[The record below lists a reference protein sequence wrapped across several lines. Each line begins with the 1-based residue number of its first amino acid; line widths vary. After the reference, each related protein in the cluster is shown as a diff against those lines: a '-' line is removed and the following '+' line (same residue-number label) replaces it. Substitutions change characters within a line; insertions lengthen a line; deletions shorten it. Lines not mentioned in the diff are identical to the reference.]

1 MAPGFK
7 IDAEQ
12 ALGLK
17 LCQWPGRSQK
27 VISNGNTYFL
37 DGAHTEQS
45 MWACR
50 SWFDHVLKNH
60 PIPEKRILIFNSTGD
75 RKSEVLLAP
84 LLTFPF
90 DLVIF
95 CTNVT
100 KEVDLASDNTNLNF
114 SFQFA
119 LQKCEINKSTWDKL
133 QGAKLENNLDIP
145 ESSLKIPNSQVVTHI
160 EDAIK
165 NVNPDQNTHVYVTGS
180 LHLVGGVLSF
190 IQPNCSE
197 SLDKKYVKELKET
210 YKELQHKKSIES
222 SAILC

>member
-1 MAPGFK
+1 MTKVPLKKNVRDTNSNLPAMAPGFK

-114 SFQFA
+114 SFQV
-119 LQKCEINKSTWDKL
+119 I
-133 QGAKLENNLDIP
+133 
-145 ESSLKIPNSQVVTHI
+145 
-160 EDAIK
+160 
-165 NVNPDQNTHVYVTGS
+165 
-180 LHLVGGVLSF
+180 F
-190 IQPNCSE
+190 ISVMY
-197 SLDKKYVKELKET
+197 LL
-210 YKELQHKKSIES
+210 
-222 SAILC
+222 

>member
-1 MAPGFK
+1 M
-7 IDAEQ
+7 
-12 ALGLK
+12 
-17 LCQWPGRSQK
+17 
-27 VISNGNTYFL
+27 
-37 DGAHTEQS
+37 
-45 MWACR
+45 
-50 SWFDHVLKNH
+50 
-60 PIPEKRILIFNSTGD
+60 
-75 RKSEVLLAP
+75 
-84 LLTFPF
+84 
-90 DLVIF
+90 
-95 CTNVT
+95 
-100 KEVDLASDNTNLNF
+100 
-114 SFQFA
+114 QFA

-133 QGAKLENNLDIP
+133 QGVKLENNLDIP

-165 NVNPDQNTHVYVTGS
+165 KVNPDQNTHVYVTGS

>member
-1 MAPGFK
+1 MG
-7 IDAEQ
+7 
-12 ALGLK
+12 K
-17 LCQWPGRSQK
+17 LIWLQITP
-27 VISNGNTYFL
+27 IS
-37 DGAHTEQS
+37 
-45 MWACR
+45 
-50 SWFDHVLKNH
+50 
-60 PIPEKRILIFNSTGD
+60 IFH
-75 RKSEVLLAP
+75 
-84 LLTFPF
+84 
-90 DLVIF
+90 
-95 CTNVT
+95 
-100 KEVDLASDNTNLNF
+100 F
-114 SFQFA
+114 SFA

-165 NVNPDQNTHVYVTGS
+165 KVNPDQNTHVYVTGS